1 MCRIKYKRI
10 AYFSKDA
17 VRLMSEGDKELQ
29 EFYMEV
35 YLQNVLYMDVYFLF
49 DFDFNW
55 HLTQL
60 VESLPFKRVVR
71 GSSPWVSTN
80 FIPP

>member
-49 DFDFNW
+49 DFDFN
-55 HLTQL
+55 
-60 VESLPFKRVVR
+60 
-71 GSSPWVSTN
+71 
-80 FIPP
+80 